1 MTRKQRTIEV
11 RIFRFNPVVDKEP
24 RYEVFRIPFIEG
36 SSVSNAL
43 QYVNEEYDGGL
54 AHYLSCRRGVCA
66 GCMVRVNGKAVLA
79 CTELVH
85 GDMVIEPIKQDRII
99 KDLVVRGTKAD
110 DRTT

>member
-1 MTRKQRTIEV
+1 MTQEQRTVEV
-11 RIFRFNPVVDKEP
+11 KVLRFNPFVEQEP
-24 RYEVFRIPFIEG
+24 HYEVYKIPFIEG
-36 SSVSNAL
+36 SSVSNVL
-43 QYVNEEYDGGL
+43 QQINEEHEGGL

-85 GDMVIEPIKQDRII
+85 GDMVIEPVKQDRVI